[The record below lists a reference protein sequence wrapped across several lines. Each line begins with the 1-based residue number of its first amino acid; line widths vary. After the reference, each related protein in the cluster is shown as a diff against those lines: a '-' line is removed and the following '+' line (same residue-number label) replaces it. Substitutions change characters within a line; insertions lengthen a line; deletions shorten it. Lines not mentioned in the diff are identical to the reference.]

1 MKKIIKSISMYA
13 LIIIG
18 LLYVNSVVY
27 HLWLI
32 GGPPTEN
39 IDGHWRL
46 VYLHSGIFL
55 FCFLAAFALFRF
67 KK

>member
-1 MKKIIKSISMYA
+1 MKKFIKSISMYV

-32 GGPPTEN
+32 GGPPTEH
-39 IDGHWRL
+39 IDAHWRL
-46 VYLHSGIFL
+46 VYIHSAIFL
-55 FCFLAAFALFRF
+55 SCFLIAFVLFKF